1 MKIDSRYDTSL
12 TAPQAGSAAGT
23 PTTSFRELFEV
34 AKTQVTD
41 SVATSTALTESS
53 GKTETAYQTAVRELH
68 EYLQKTPEQRMRE
81 AILKQMGLSEDDI
94 AKMPPEQ
101 QSAIEAA
108 IKEKVKEK
116 LLEQAQDN
124 GNTAGAR
131 LSATGNGGELELPGL

>member
-1 MKIDSRYDTSL
+1 MKIDSRFDTSL
-12 TAPQAGSAAGT
+12 TATQASSIASA
-23 PTTSFRELFEV
+23 PTSSFRELFEM
-34 AKTQVTD
+34 AKTQG
-41 SVATSTALTESS
+41 TSAAPASTSLTAST

-101 QSAIEAA
+101 QNAIEAA

-124 GNTAGAR
+124 GNTASAR
-131 LSATGNGGELELPGL
+131 LTAAGNGELKLPMF

>member
-1 MKIDSRYDTSL
+1 MKIDNRYDTSL
-12 TAPQAGSAAGT
+12 TATQASSAAST
-23 PTTSFRELFEV
+23 PTTSFRELFEM
-34 AKTQVTD
+34 AKTQATD
-41 SVATSTALTESS
+41 SAPAPTTLTAST

-101 QSAIEAA
+101 QSAVEAA

-124 GNTAGAR
+124 VDAAVTGSGNK
-131 LSATGNGGELELPGL
+131 LNLPMY